1 MPSRL
6 TSLAAVLAAL
16 AVVASPAPLPASQGA
31 SAPQAASEPKAGASR
46 TPPAP
51 APPAVSF
58 TEARQRAT
66 AARDRGDVAEAL
78 RWYRESVRQKP
89 DWDEGWWYLGA
100 LAYERQDSVQ
110 AARAFGRFVA
120 LKPDSGPG
128 WALRGLSEF
137 DRKQYDAALRY
148 LARGLSLGTVG
159 NAEIRDTVY
168 YHMAVLRLRAG
179 QFPLAVEPLSALA
192 RVKSETPQ
200 LVLAC
205 GLFVLKM
212 ALLPADVPAAQL
224 DMVQA
229 AGRAGYS
236 AMGLK
241 PDAQSRFDELLA
253 RYPATPNLHY
263 AYGGF
268 LLQLGQDHADAALAA
283 FRRELEIDPKSVY
296 AQLEIAFE
304 LLKRG
309 EHAAAKPY
317 AEAAVRLA
325 PGLFAAHHAL
335 GRVLVETGD
344 VPRGVAEL
352 EEATRL
358 APDSPDM
365 HAALARAYVTAGRR
379 ADAEKERDIYRKLQV
394 DREKNRLPGFARED
408 TVPAE
413 VKKP

>member
-1 MPSRL
+1 VTLRPVPL
-6 TSLAAVLAAL
+6 AL
-16 AVVASPAPLPASQGA
+16 AWVAIVGATRIASPQ
-31 SAPQAASEPKAGASR
+31 
-46 TPPAP
+46 TP
-51 APPAVSF
+51 APPTATRAAPAVSLA
-58 TEARQRAT
+58 EAQKRAA
-66 AARDRGDVAEAL
+66 AARDRGDVPEAM
-78 RWYRESVRQKP
+78 RWYREAVRQKP

-100 LAYERQDSVQ
+100 LAYERRDSAQ
-110 AARAFGRFVA
+110 AARAFTRFVA
-120 LKPDSGPG
+120 LKPDAGPG
-128 WALRGLSEF
+128 WAMRGLSEF
-137 DRKQYDAALRY
+137 DRKQYDAALRH

-159 NAEIRDTVY
+159 NAEIRDAVY
-168 YHMAVLRLRAG
+168 YHMAVLRMRAG

-192 RVKSETPQ
+192 RVKSETPP

-205 GLFVLKM
+205 GLFLLKM
-212 ALLPADVPAAQL
+212 AMLPDDVAASQL
-224 DMVQA
+224 EMVQA

-236 AMGLK
+236 ALGLK
-241 PDAQSRFDELLA
+241 PDAQARFDELLA
-253 RYPATPNLHY
+253 RYPTTPNLHY
-263 AYGGF
+263 AYGGY
-268 LLQLGQDHADAALAA
+268 LLQLGQDHADAALEA
-283 FRRELEIDPKSVY
+283 FRKELEIEPKSVY

-379 ADAEKERDIYRKLQV
+379 ADAEKERDVYRKLQV
-394 DREKNRLPGFARED
+394 QREKNRLPGFARED
-408 TVPAE
+408 TVPGE
-413 VKKP
+413 GRRP